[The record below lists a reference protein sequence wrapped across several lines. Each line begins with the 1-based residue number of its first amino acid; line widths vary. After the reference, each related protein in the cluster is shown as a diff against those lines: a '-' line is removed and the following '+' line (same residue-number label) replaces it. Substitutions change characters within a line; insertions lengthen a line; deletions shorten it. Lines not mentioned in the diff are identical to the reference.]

1 MRYSNLDDN
10 LTLSFKFN
18 FNSNF
23 CQKIFPPHFPYFNF
37 RLEGGVDDFCPLPH
51 FKIEILPMY
60 PNYRKYVEHSYN
72 VSAVHPFLYKTEE
85 KIIKVGTI
93 ILISYM
99 AMTCKIIAMFTI
111 SMGALAL
118 KVTLLIYGWMSTP
131 VVLVTGG
138 LIQLVKINK
147 IISAVVFT
155 KTPSWGFW
163 QLVPMQE

>member
-1 MRYSNLDDN
+1 M
-10 LTLSFKFN
+10 
-18 FNSNF
+18 
-23 CQKIFPPHFPYFNF
+23 
-37 RLEGGVDDFCPLPH
+37 
-51 FKIEILPMY
+51 
-60 PNYRKYVEHSYN
+60 
-72 VSAVHPFLYKTEE
+72 HPFLYKKEE

-138 LIQLVKINK
+138 FILLVKINK
-147 IISAVVFT
+147 IINAYLNANS
-155 KTPSWGFW
+155 
-163 QLVPMQE
+163 